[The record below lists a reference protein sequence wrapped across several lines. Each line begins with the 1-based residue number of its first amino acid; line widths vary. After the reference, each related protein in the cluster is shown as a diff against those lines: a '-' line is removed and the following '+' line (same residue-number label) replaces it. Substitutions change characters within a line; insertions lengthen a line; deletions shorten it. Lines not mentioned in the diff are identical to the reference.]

1 MNHHDDSDD
10 ESQEYSQDEYHCDMI
25 CDLLKLINGSKTL
38 TASRYGTRDYDL
50 MTNSRLRM
58 LIEITKMELQD
69 ETIKPQNKDDATVEY
84 KHTQLIDQLIEILQ
98 TKTSILEANDKLTI
112 VIEITKKQL
121 MECDCEHTA
130 EEEYFTESV
139 SLKYEM
145 IDEINKASVLEAIKK
160 QKEDDDT
167 VDTYEDEHEELIDEL
182 FEIFQNATCRLKANQ
197 YSGCYLDSLTNDELI
212 TLIRESRD
220 EINKASIAYD
230 IKKQ

>member
-1 MNHHDDSDD
+1 MNHHHDSDD
-10 ESQEYSQDEYHCDMI
+10 DSQEYTQDEYHCDMI

-38 TASRYGTRDYDL
+38 SASRYGTRDYDL

-58 LIEITKMELQD
+58 LIEITRMEIQD
-69 ETIKPQNKDDATVEY
+69 
-84 KHTQLIDQLIEILQ
+84 
-98 TKTSILEANDKLTI
+98 
-112 VIEITKKQL
+112 
-121 MECDCEHTA
+121 
-130 EEEYFTESV
+130 
-139 SLKYEM
+139 
-145 IDEINKASVLEAIKK
+145 EAIKN
-160 QKEDDDT
+160 QKDDGYTD
-167 VDTYEDEHEELIDEL
+167 DTYEDEHEELIDEL